1 MDKLDLIMADRRQ
14 TLYDQLLQCANAQL
28 RLFTE
33 VPVDEAT
40 ELGAFVEDFLQLSQQ
55 WEQICAEI
63 EDLDKKAETRL
74 PPSPSLVA
82 LMEQIAETLQ
92 QIDQRLH
99 ASVNEAGSELKAVN
113 NQRLVMNAYYGMNQK
128 SQSSFYFDEKK

>member
-1 MDKLDLIMADRRQ
+1 MDKLDLTMANRRQ

-33 VPVDEAT
+33 APVNEAA
-40 ELGAFVEDFLQLSQQ
+40 ELETFVQLSQQ

-63 EDLDKKAETRL
+63 EDLDKKTGTML
-74 PPSPSLVA
+74 PPSSSLVE

-92 QIDQRLH
+92 QIEQQLH
-99 ASVNEAGSELKAVN
+99 ASMNDTGSELKAVN

-128 SQSSFYFDEKK
+128 GQSSFYFDEKK